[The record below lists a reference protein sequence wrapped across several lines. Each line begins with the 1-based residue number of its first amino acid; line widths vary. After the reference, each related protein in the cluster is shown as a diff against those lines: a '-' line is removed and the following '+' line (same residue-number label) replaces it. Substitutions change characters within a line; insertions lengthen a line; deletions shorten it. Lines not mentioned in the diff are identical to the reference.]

1 MIMIMTTFRNKLSC
15 LIKEVNPAY
24 VIVLI
29 VAEKKDTNKFI
40 RTIEK

>member
-1 MIMIMTTFRNKLSC
+1 MIMIMTTFNKLSF